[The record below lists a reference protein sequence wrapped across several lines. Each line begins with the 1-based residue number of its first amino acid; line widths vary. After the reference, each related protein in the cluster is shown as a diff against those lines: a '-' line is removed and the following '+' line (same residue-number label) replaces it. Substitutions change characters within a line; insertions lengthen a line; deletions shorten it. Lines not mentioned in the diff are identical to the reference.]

1 MSFLDNFK
9 GNQYKAELEKLRQEY
24 EHLQAFITPEMQD
37 ALKIKT
43 EIERLQNEQAIEQQ
57 KLNDLKSTFTART
70 NEIQN
75 LEFLIQQ
82 KNKQIL
88 YLDEEIL
95 VQEFGLY
102 KPQYDFASA
111 LDYKEALT
119 SIRATQKELIK
130 NKEAVTGDTQ
140 WEVNGNKAKGKKMVT
155 DTQKL
160 LLRAFNVECDE
171 LIAKVRYTNFDASL
185 NKINKSAEAIS
196 KLGTIMNISI
206 TQQYLNAKKK
216 ELRLAFEYQLK
227 KQQEKEEQKAAR
239 AEQREQAKLQK
250 ELEEQRKKIEKE
262 QTHYQTAFEK
272 IKSQLELHPDN
283 SDLLDKKKS
292 DRKSP
297 FRC

>member
-24 EHLQAFITPEMQD
+24 EHLQAFMTPEMQD

-70 NEIQN
+70 NEIRN
-75 LEFLIQQ
+75 LESLIQQ

-119 SIRATQKELIK
+119 SIRTTQKELIK

-171 LIAKVRYTNFDASL
+171 LISKVRYTNFDASL

-227 KQQEKEEQKAAR
+227 KKQEKEKQKAAR
-239 AEQREQAKLQK
+239 AEQG
-250 ELEEQRKKIEKE
+250 EKP
-262 QTHYQTAFEK
+262 K
-272 IKSQLELHPDN
+272 
-283 SDLLDKKKS
+283 
-292 DRKSP
+292 
-297 FRC
+297 